1 MNLKYKFIK
10 AQTLNQ
16 SSIATITT
24 LQARHT
30 TNQPNLK
37 VEKKPNERIFQKPK
51 SHLSL
56 SLTELI
62 IIHRFY
68 SLSSLPIKIL
78 QPLLTFNNIYIFL
91 FTNEKAFP
99 DFVFPAEVVFLV
111 ILKLFLTVSHTRILL
126 LLLGSFQVGLFFSFF
141 KFKNQLVFVCV
152 WLLSQDSVV
161 QKEFVFLA

>member
-16 SSIATITT
+16 SSITTITT

-56 SLTELI
+56 SLSQSLLLYI
-62 IIHRFY
+62 DSIPFPLCPLKFFSLY
-68 SLSSLPIKIL
+68 SLLI
-78 QPLLTFNNIYIFL
+78 IYIF
-91 FTNEKAFP
+91 FFVHKRKGFPRFRFSSGSGFSRDSQAFP
-99 DFVFPAEVVFLV
+99 NGFPYPDLAPAIRV
-111 ILKLFLTVSHTRILL
+111 IPGWFI
-126 LLLGSFQVGLFFSFF
+126 FFFFF

-152 WLLSQDSVV
+152 WLLS
-161 QKEFVFLA
+161 